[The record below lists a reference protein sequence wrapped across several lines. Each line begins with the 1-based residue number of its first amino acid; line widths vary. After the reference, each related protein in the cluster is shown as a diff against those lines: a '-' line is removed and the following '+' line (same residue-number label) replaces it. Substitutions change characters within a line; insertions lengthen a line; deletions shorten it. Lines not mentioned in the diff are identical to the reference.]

1 MAENA
6 RDLGDDV
13 SAAEALVDR
22 ALARYREQE

>member
-6 RDLGDDV
+6 RGLGDDV
-13 SAAEALVDR
+13 GAAAELVDR